1 MKTAQISFAQ
11 FEKVM
16 MSAGYNQVIERVWE
30 PNQMLDEH
38 THPFEVNAMV
48 IQGEVLLTI
57 KGEKPQRLV
66 AGESFSLSA
75 HIPHSE
81 QYGPEGAIF
90 WAARKGQIPS

>member
-1 MKTAQISFAQ
+1 MGTAQISFAQ

-16 MSAGYNQVIERVWE
+16 LAAGYNQVLQRIWE
-30 PNQMLDEH
+30 PDQMLEEH

-48 IQGEVLLTI
+48 VQGEVLLTI
-57 KGEKPQRLV
+57 KEEKPRRIV

-75 HIPHSE
+75 HTTHSE

-90 WAARKGQIPS
+90 WAPRKGEIPS